1 MTESNVLNKLSE
13 LGQSVWYDNISRELI
28 QGGQLAEI
36 VSSGVKGLT
45 SNPSIFEKAVASSSI
60 YDSDISDF
68 NHEDVSDIDVYEA
81 IAIADIKSAADVLM
95 SQYQFTN
102 GENGFVSLEVNP
114 HLANDTDGTIKE
126 ARRLFIDVDRP
137 NLMIKVP
144 GTKAGI
150 PAIETLIS
158 EGINVNVTLIFSSE
172 AYSEVREAY
181 ISGLEKLHAAG
192 GDCSK
197 VSSVASFFV
206 SRVDTAVDTIL
217 ARDLPDQKDLIGKT
231 AIANAKVAYRDFQ
244 RSFNSDRFGSLKSV
258 GAKVQRPLWA
268 STSTKNPDFSDVLY
282 VEELIGSDT
291 VTTMPDATLE
301 AYNDHG
307 FPQSTIEKGVDEAIA
322 HLNFIRN
329 SGINLNEIT
338 DLLVEA
344 GVKQFAD
351 SFDNLIHNISTKR
364 KSLLTESKQ

>member
-1 MTESNVLNKLSE
+1 M
-13 LGQSVWYDNISRELI
+13 
-28 QGGQLAEI
+28 
-36 VSSGVKGLT
+36 
-45 SNPSIFEKAVASSSI
+45 
-60 YDSDISDF
+60 
-68 NHEDVSDIDVYEA
+68 
-81 IAIADIKSAADVLM
+81 
-95 SQYQFTN
+95 
-102 GENGFVSLEVNP
+102 P
-114 HLANDTDGTIKE
+114 H
-126 ARRLFIDVDRP
+126 R
-137 NLMIKVP
+137 
-144 GTKAGI
+144 
-150 PAIETLIS
+150 
-158 EGINVNVTLIFSSE
+158 
-172 AYSEVREAY
+172 
-181 ISGLEKLHAAG
+181 
-192 GDCSK
+192 
-197 VSSVASFFV
+197 
-206 SRVDTAVDTIL
+206 
-217 ARDLPDQKDLIGKT
+217 KDLIGKT

-244 RSFNSDRFGSLKSV
+244 RSFSSKRFATLKSV

-307 FPQSTIEKGVDEAIA
+307 FPQATIEKGVDEAIA

-344 GVKQFAD
+344 GVKQFSD

>member
-1 MTESNVLNKLSE
+1 MTESSVLNKLSE

-28 QGGQLAEI
+28 QDGQLAEI

-60 YDSDISDF
+60 YDSDISNF
-68 NHEDVSDIDVYEA
+68 NHGDVSDIDVYEA
-81 IAIADIKSAADVLM
+81 IAITDIRSAADVLM
-95 SQYQFTN
+95 SQYQLTN

-114 HLANDTDGTIKE
+114 HLANDTDATIRE

-197 VSSVASFFV
+197 V
-206 SRVDTAVDTIL
+206 
-217 ARDLPDQKDLIGKT
+217 
-231 AIANAKVAYRDFQ
+231 
-244 RSFNSDRFGSLKSV
+244 
-258 GAKVQRPLWA
+258 
-268 STSTKNPDFSDVLY
+268 
-282 VEELIGSDT
+282 
-291 VTTMPDATLE
+291 
-301 AYNDHG
+301 
-307 FPQSTIEKGVDEAIA
+307 
-322 HLNFIRN
+322 
-329 SGINLNEIT
+329 
-338 DLLVEA
+338 
-344 GVKQFAD
+344 
-351 SFDNLIHNISTKR
+351 
-364 KSLLTESKQ
+364 

>member
-102 GENGFVSLEVNP
+102 GKNGFVSLEVNP
-114 HLANDTDGTIKE
+114 HLANDTDGTIRE

-158 EGINVNVTLIFSSE
+158 AGINVNVTLIFSSE
-172 AYSEVREAY
+172 A
-181 ISGLEKLHAAG
+181 
-192 GDCSK
+192 
-197 VSSVASFFV
+197 
-206 SRVDTAVDTIL
+206 
-217 ARDLPDQKDLIGKT
+217 
-231 AIANAKVAYRDFQ
+231 
-244 RSFNSDRFGSLKSV
+244 
-258 GAKVQRPLWA
+258 
-268 STSTKNPDFSDVLY
+268 
-282 VEELIGSDT
+282 
-291 VTTMPDATLE
+291 
-301 AYNDHG
+301 
-307 FPQSTIEKGVDEAIA
+307 
-322 HLNFIRN
+322 
-329 SGINLNEIT
+329 
-338 DLLVEA
+338 
-344 GVKQFAD
+344 
-351 SFDNLIHNISTKR
+351 
-364 KSLLTESKQ
+364 

>member
-1 MTESNVLNKLSE
+1 MTESSVLNKLSE

-28 QGGQLAEI
+28 QDGQLAEI

-181 ISGLEKLHAAG
+181 ILGLEKLHAAG

-217 ARDLPDQKDLIGKT
+217 TKDLPDKKDLIGKT

-282 VEELIGSDT
+282 VEELIGPDT

-307 FPQSTIEKGVDEAIA
+307 SPRSTIEKSVDEAIA
-322 HLNFIRN
+322 HLNLIRN

-351 SFDNLIHNISTKR
+351 SFDNLIHNISAKR
-364 KSLLTESKQ
+364 KSLLTESK

>member
-45 SNPSIFEKAVASSSI
+45 SNPSIFEKAVASSPI

-68 NHEDVSDIDVYEA
+68 NDDISDVDVYEA
-81 IAIADIKSAADVLM
+81 IAVSDIRSAADVLM
-95 SQYQFTN
+95 PQYELTN
-102 GENGFVSLEVNP
+102 AENGFVSLEVNP

-126 ARRLFIDVDRP
+126 ARRLFFDVDRP

-144 GTKAGI
+144 GTKSGI

-172 AYSEVREAY
+172 SYSDVREAY
-181 ISGLEKLHAAG
+181 ISGLEKLHALG

-217 ARDLPDQKDLIGKT
+217 AQNMPDRKDLIGKT
-231 AIANAKVAYRDFQ
+231 AIANAKFAYRDFQ

-258 GAKVQRPLWA
+258 GARVQKPLWA
-268 STSTKNPDFSDVLY
+268 STSTKNPDLSDILY
-282 VEELIGSDT
+282 VEELIGPHT

-307 FPQSTIEKGVDEAIA
+307 IPQSTIEKRVDEAIA
-322 HLNFIRN
+322 HLNLIRN

-364 KSLLTESKQ
+364 KSLLTESK